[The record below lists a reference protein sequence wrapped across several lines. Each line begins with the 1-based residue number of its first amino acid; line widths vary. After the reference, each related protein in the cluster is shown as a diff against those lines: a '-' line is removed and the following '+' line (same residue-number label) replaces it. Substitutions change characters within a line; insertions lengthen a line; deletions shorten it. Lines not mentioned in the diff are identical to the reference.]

1 MAYMI
6 TELDPL
12 AAICKTVLVPVI
24 GLVTD
29 HRNNQ
34 FSERMLTETGIG

>member
-12 AAICKTVLVPVI
+12 AAICKTVVVPVI
-24 GLVTD
+24 DIVIGHKNKYV
-29 HRNNQ
+29 
-34 FSERMLTETGIG
+34 FSE

>member
-1 MAYMI
+1 MI

-12 AAICKTVLVPVI
+12 AAICKTVVVPVI

>member
-24 GLVTD
+24 GLDTS
-29 HRNNQ
+29 HKNNQ
-34 FSERMLTETGIG
+34 FSAANVH